1 MGNFWVPLVVL
12 AVTFII
18 GLPIALDLICAA
30 VIYLVYC
37 GMDVG
42 IVAEQICQS
51 MIANYTILAVPMFV
65 LMAELMNGSS
75 ISNKLFNFCKGCIG
89 KRRGALAYV
98 NVMISLI
105 FSGMSGSAVAD
116 ASGIGLIEVEA
127 MKDDGYD
134 APFSAALTSATST
147 VGPIIPPSIPL
158 VIYSTISG
166 ASVGALFLGGIVPGV
181 VLCGFLA
188 GYVWFVS
195 KKRNYP
201 RGHAYTAKEFLKFTL
216 QAVPALFTIVILFAG
231 IYGGVMTPTEAG
243 AVAALYAMIIA
254 LFFYRSLDFKTI
266 VKAMKNTAL
275 QTGTITIMTAASVV
289 MSYMVAKEGVS
300 KAIAAWVL
308 GITSNKFL
316 LLFIIDVIFLF
327 LGMLL
332 DVSVL
337 QYVFVPLVLPII
349 TALGVDLVHFGV
361 VVVLNM
367 MIGLSSPPFGMCLFI
382 SSSISGAKL
391 ADVSKEIMPM
401 VIVMIVVLLILT
413 YCPPLVTWFPHI
425 CGF

>member
-1 MGNFWVPLVVL
+1 MGNFWVPLLVL
-12 AVTFII
+12 AITFII

-30 VIYLVYC
+30 VIYLLYC
-37 GMDVG
+37 GLDVG

-75 ISNKLFNFCKGCIG
+75 ISNKLFNFCKSVIG

-98 NVMISLI
+98 NVLISLI

-116 ASGIGLIEVEA
+116 ASGIGLIEVQA
-127 MKDDGYD
+127 MKEDGYD

-166 ASVGALFLGGIVPGV
+166 ASVGALFLGGIVPGII
-181 VLCGFLA
+181 LCGFLA
-188 GYVWFVS
+188 GYVWWIS

-201 RGHAYTAKEFLKFTL
+201 RGHSYTMKEFWKYTL
-216 QAVPALFTIVILFAG
+216 QALPALFTIVILFAG

-243 AVAALYAMIIA
+243 AVAALYAMLIAIFFYKSINLKKIIIA
-254 LFFYRSLDFKTI
+254 MRS
-266 VKAMKNTAL
+266 TAL

-300 KAIAAWVL
+300 KAIATWVL
-308 GITSNKFL
+308 GITTNKFL

-337 QYVFVPLVLPII
+337 QYVFVPLVLPIV

-391 ADVSKEIMPM
+391 ADVSREILPM
-401 VIVMIVVLLILT
+401 VVVMIVVLLILT
-413 YCPPLVTWFPHI
+413 YCPALVTWFPRL